1 MTAQV
6 SDVAREVS
14 HRRILGNCKWF
25 DGARGF
31 GFIEGQD
38 GREYFVH
45 QSSIISKGWR
55 NLEVNQEVE
64 FEVIIDNDKLKAV
77 NVSPRGGIP
86 VKGEQRKHR
95 NPCFAYKKGTCI
107 YGNSC
112 KFYHALQSTVN
123 PSHAGRG
130 STYGRNIPRSRG
142 HNYSTG
148 VVEEQVKR
156 GVCYSW
162 RRGECYRGEMC
173 RFDHPPQEKD
183 RQLFN
188 TSKAVCY
195 QWQEGTCNKGE
206 SCQFAHFPTE

>member
-6 SDVAREVS
+6 SDIAREAP
-14 HRRILGNCKWF
+14 HRRMLGNCKWF
-25 DGARGF
+25 DGVRGF
-31 GFIEGQD
+31 GFIDGID

-64 FEVIIDNDKLKAV
+64 FEVIIDNDRLKAV
-77 NVSPRGGIP
+77 NVSPRGGVN
-86 VKGEQRKHR
+86 VKSEQRKR
-95 NPCFAYKKGTCI
+95 NPCFAFMKGTCM
-107 YGNSC
+107 YGASC
-112 KFYHALQSTVN
+112 KFSHTPQNTLI
-123 PSHAGRG
+123 PSNMGRG
-130 STYGRNIPRSRG
+130 STYRRNISGCRG
-142 HNYSTG
+142 HISTG
-148 VVEEQVKR
+148 VMEDQLKR

-173 RFDHPPQEKD
+173 RFDHPPQERD
-183 RQLFN
+183 RHLFN
-188 TSKAVCY
+188 SSKAVCY